1 VSWSDHW
8 KEPGGD
14 YDADFLTNSYSLKS
28 EFGEKEIAIN
38 VTEIVQKWQ
47 SGELA
52 NNGMMLKLSTDDLGA
67 FSDLKYDLDQEKVLL
82 RVFYSYEYK

>member
-1 VSWSDHW
+1 MISR
-8 KEPGGD
+8 
-14 YDADFLTNSYSLKS
+14 LSLS
-28 EFGEKEIAIN
+28 MPFD
-38 VTEIVQKWQ
+38 VRSRLIVQKWQ

-67 FSDLKYDLDQEKVLL
+67 FSDLKYALDQEKVLL

>member
-1 VSWSDHW
+1 
-8 KEPGGD
+8 
-14 YDADFLTNSYSLKS
+14 LTNNYSLKS
-28 EFGEKEIAIN
+28 EFGAKEITID

-52 NNGMMLKLSTDDLGA
+52 NNGMMLKLSADDLKT
-67 FSDLKYDLDQEKVLL
+67 FSDLKYGLDQEKVLL